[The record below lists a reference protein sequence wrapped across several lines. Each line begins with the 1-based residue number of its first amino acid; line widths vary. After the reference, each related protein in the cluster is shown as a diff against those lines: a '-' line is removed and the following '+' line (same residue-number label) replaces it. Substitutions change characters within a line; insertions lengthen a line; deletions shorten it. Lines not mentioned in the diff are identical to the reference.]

1 MTTIKTITV
10 FMLIIGLSACASTS
24 NDPEIL
30 STITQ
35 DGKTPLYQSDSEGD
49 YFILSDY
56 SDNPDYGLTP
66 EYAIK
71 VGGGPIG
78 ELTYMNSLRGPQGQS
93 ISFTRRGSCCPFE
106 DETLYLD
113 GGLLDVYE
121 VYYEGTEEPIL
132 IFLNMYLED
141 QTLYIPKGLTAR

>member
-1 MTTIKTITV
+1 MTTIKTIT
-10 FMLIIGLSACASTS
+10 MIMTIIGLSACATKS

-35 DGKTPLYQSDSEGD
+35 DGKTPLYQSDTEGD
-49 YFILSDY
+49 YFLLSDY

-66 EYAIK
+66 EHAIK
-71 VGGGPIG
+71 VGGGPTG
-78 ELTYMNSLRGPQGQS
+78 EFTYMNSLRGPKGQP

-106 DETLYLD
+106 DETLYLG

-121 VYYEGTEEPIL
+121 VYYEGSEEPVVL
-132 IFLNMYLED
+132 FLNMYLED